1 MTLLRFNLLSLS
13 PFFPFLLENLLYV
26 ESNFFFFFF
35 MFSSFGFT
43 LKFEFI
49 LLIPCFVSHEHFQI
63 IINNKAFEIENNIY
77 IDPL

>member
-13 PFFPFLLENLLYV
+13 RPSFAFLLENLLYV
-26 ESNFFFFFF
+26 ESNFFFF

-77 IDPL
+77 VDPL